1 MVAMK
6 TSKARGW
13 LFLVIAIVSEV
24 SASLSLKGALDHPG
38 LYVVVAIG
46 YLVAFAGLAL
56 VLRTGMALGVAY
68 GIWGASGVA
77 LTAVLSLVIFSE
89 PLTLV
94 MGIGIVVVIAGVLC
108 VELGAQAAHRDA
120 AGTSTAATGGIAR

>member
-1 MVAMK
+1 MT

-38 LYVVVAIG
+38 LYAVVAIG

-77 LTAVLSLVIFSE
+77 LTAVLSLVIFGE

-108 VELGAQAAHRDA
+108 VELGAQAAHREA
-120 AGTSTAATGGIAR
+120 AGTSTATTGGIAR

>member
-1 MVAMK
+1 MK

-120 AGTSTAATGGIAR
+120 AGTSTTTGRIAR